1 MQGQLR
7 MRSDRLNKI
16 DKIGFPVSLSIRAF
30 GPELFSISFCKWKK
44 LCSIGD
50 YFLQSEP
57 DEKRDKFLFSNKN
70 SSPFSFHYDQR

>member
-1 MQGQLR
+1 MRGQPR
-7 MRSDRLNKI
+7 MRTGRCNKV
-16 DKIGFPVSLSIRAF
+16 DKRGPPKSLSIRAF